1 MSNTISIAGKTAPRL
16 GLGTWAIGGPFYAG
30 EQPLGWGAVDDAVS
44 KRAIEAGLE
53 AGIRL
58 FDTADVYGAGHAENL
73 LGSIVGNR
81 DDVIISTKFGNVF
94 DAETKQLTGHST
106 EPEYIRQAID
116 ASRMRLKRDR
126 LDLVFL
132 HLNQLDEPHE
142 ERIFDTL
149 DELVDAGKVATYGWS
164 TDYPENAA
172 YVAGRKHS
180 VAIQNAMNIF
190 IPATRVRAAAGQL
203 LCFNRGPLAMGLLSD
218 AILDGTKQIT
228 EGDIRSKSPD
238 WMKYFDDGKPAPELL
253 ERLRSVAEILK
264 VGRSTLVEGALAYI
278 LGKADNTVPIPGFR
292 TPEQVSDLVAV
303 LQSGPMSE
311 SDIAAIEALLPPED
325 AEIKDR

>member
-1 MSNTISIAGKTAPRL
+1 MSSTIKIAGKTAPRL
-16 GLGTWAIGGPFYAG
+16 GLGTWAVGGPFYSG
-30 EQPLGWGAVDDAVS
+30 EQPLGWGDVDDAVS
-44 KRAIEAGLE
+44 ARAIEAGLE

-58 FDTADVYGAGHAENL
+58 FDTADVYGASHAETL
-73 LGSIVGNR
+73 LGGIVGDR
-81 DDVIISTKFGNVF
+81 DDVIVSTKFGNMF
-94 DAETKQLTGHST
+94 DAASKQLTGHAT
-106 EPEYIRQAID
+106 DPDYIRHAID
-116 ASRMRLKRDR
+116 ASRARLKRDR

-132 HLNQLDEPHE
+132 HLNQLDEPVE
-142 ERIFDTL
+142 DQIFDTL
-149 DELVDAGKVATYGWS
+149 DELVDSGKIAAYGWS

-172 YVAGRKHS
+172 YVAGRKNS

-190 IPATRVRAAAGQL
+190 VPATKVRQAAEGL

-253 ERLRSVAEILK
+253 ERLNGVADIMK
-264 VGRSTLVEGALAYI
+264 AGRKTLVEGALAYL

-292 TPEQVSDLVAV
+292 TAEQVSDLVAV
-303 LQSGPMSE
+303 LDSGPMS
-311 SDIAAIEALLPPED
+311 SDDIASIEALLPPED
-325 AEIKDR
+325 LEIRDR

>member
-1 MSNTISIAGKTAPRL
+1 MSNSIEIAGKTAPRL
-16 GLGTWAIGGPFYAG
+16 GLGTWAVGGPFYAG
-30 EQPLGWGAVDDAVS
+30 EQPLGWGEVDDTVS
-44 KRAIEAGLE
+44 KRAIEAGLD

-58 FDTADVYGAGHAENL
+58 FDTADVYGASHAENL
-73 LGSIVGNR
+73 LGSVVGDR

-94 DAETKQLTGHST
+94 DVDTKQLTGHST
-106 EPEYIRQAID
+106 EPDYIREAID
-116 ASRMRLKRDR
+116 ASRKRLKRDR

-132 HLNQLDEPHE
+132 HLNQLDESHE
-142 ERIFDTL
+142 DRIFDTL
-149 DELVDAGKVATYGWS
+149 DELVNAGKVASYGWS
-164 TDYPENAA
+164 TDYPENAS

-190 IPATRVRAAAGQL
+190 VPATKVREAAGGL

-218 AILDGTKQIT
+218 AILDGTKQIS

-253 ERLRSVAEILK
+253 ERLKAVAELLK
-264 VGRSTLVEGALAYI
+264 AGRKTLVEGALAYL

-292 TPEQVSDLVAV
+292 TAEQVGDLAAV
-303 LQSGPMSE
+303 LESGPMSS
-311 SDIAAIEALLPPED
+311 SDIASIEALLPPED
-325 AEIKDR
+325 VEIKDR

>member
-1 MSNTISIAGKTAPRL
+1 MSKTIEIAGKTAPRL
-16 GLGTWAIGGPFYAG
+16 GLGTWAVGGPFYAG
-30 EQPLGWGAVDDAVS
+30 EQPLGWGEVDDAVS
-44 KRAIEAGLE
+44 TRAIEAGLD

-58 FDTADVYGAGHAENL
+58 FDTADVYGASHAENL
-73 LGSIVGNR
+73 LGDIVGDR

-94 DAETKQLTGHST
+94 DADTKQLTGHST
-106 EPEYIRQAID
+106 EPDYIRGAID
-116 ASRMRLKRDR
+116 ASRKRLKRDR

-142 ERIFDTL
+142 DRIFDTL
-149 DELVDAGKVATYGWS
+149 DELVSAGKVASYGWS
-164 TDYPENAA
+164 TDYPENAS

-180 VAIQNAMNIF
+180 IAIQNAMNIF
-190 IPATRVRAAAGQL
+190 IPATKVRAAAGGL

-228 EGDIRSKSPD
+228 GGDIRSKSPD

-253 ERLRSVAEILK
+253 ERLKAVAELLRA
-264 VGRSTLVEGALAYI
+264 GRKTLVEGALAYL

-292 TPEQVSDLVAV
+292 TSEQVSDLVAV
-303 LQSGPMSE
+303 LESGPMS
-311 SDIAAIEALLPPED
+311 SADIASIEELLPPED
-325 AEIKDR
+325 DEIEDR